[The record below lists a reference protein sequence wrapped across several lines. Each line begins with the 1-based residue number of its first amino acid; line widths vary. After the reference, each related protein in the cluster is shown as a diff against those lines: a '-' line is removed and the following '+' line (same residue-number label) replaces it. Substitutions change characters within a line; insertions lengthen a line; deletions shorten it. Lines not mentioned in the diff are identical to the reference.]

1 MWDSINSFQCNTYAD
16 LHHPGISTCFLASM
30 MDGTWEAEWRLCL
43 LKTLIEEETFLRA
56 LLISFIPIEKNG
68 WSSKCRS
75 IKARRYLCGAHLSN
89 CPDHKKWPLLLKR
102 EESESLMTKERNV
115 VGERRSGFCSHPS
128 QNKQW
133 LREDH
138 EFASPR
144 KTTSMPLLH
153 GLVVLEMEVMGPTNF
168 ISMAYE

>member
-1 MWDSINSFQCNTYAD
+1 MDDLPNSD
-16 LHHPGISTCFLASM
+16 P
-30 MDGTWEAEWRLCL
+30 
-43 LKTLIEEETFLRA
+43 LKHAAIFV
-56 LLISFIPIEKNG
+56 
-68 WSSKCRS
+68 
-75 IKARRYLCGAHLSN
+75 GAHLSN

-102 EESESLMTKERNV
+102 EESESLMTKERTV

-128 QNKQW
+128 QNKQR

-138 EFASPR
+138 ELASPR